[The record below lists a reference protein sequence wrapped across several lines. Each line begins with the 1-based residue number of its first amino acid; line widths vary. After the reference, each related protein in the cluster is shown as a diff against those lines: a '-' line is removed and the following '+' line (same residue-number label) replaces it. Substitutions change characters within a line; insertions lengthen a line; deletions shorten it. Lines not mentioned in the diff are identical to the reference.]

1 MKKRKKLILRYKE
14 HTDMAA
20 EDTKKIKKP
29 RVSKNPEKEK
39 IYSTDGEVVGWQPPI
54 CFSSL

>member
-1 MKKRKKLILRYKE
+1 
-14 HTDMAA
+14 MAA

-29 RVSKNPEKEK
+29 RVGKNPEKEK